1 MLNKKVCVIG
11 MGYIGLP
18 TSALLAS
25 KNFEVYGFDKNPK
38 VLENIEKHFVHTN
51 EPGLKKILK
60 KTLNK
65 KLILCSDLK
74 PSDVYIICVPTPLNK
89 YREPDLTFIRSTL
102 KKKLLNLL
110 KKIKNNGK

>member
-38 VLENIEKHFVHTN
+38 VLENI
-51 EPGLKKILK
+51 KKYC
-60 KTLNK
+60 T
-65 KLILCSDLK
+65 
-74 PSDVYIICVPTPLNK
+74 Y
-89 YREPDLTFIRSTL
+89 
-102 KKKLLNLL
+102 
-110 KKIKNNGK
+110 